1 MKQEANDPKFS
12 EDDLLPLSA
21 PADLVFCERRA
32 ALHHLEGIWTDN
44 VFTVEGTF
52 MHQRVHSEE
61 PLESRGDLR
70 IARGLRLRSLRLGL
84 SGIADVVEFHR
95 VGGHEPLGTG
105 DQNASGI
112 PLLDKEG
119 ARGWLTRAPDSAPTT
134 PTPFSAEE
142 RSRSQREEFRADP
155 HSQAESPATL
165 PSESLDS
172 RHSRESGNPFCSGG
186 VDSCLRGGDEHST
199 LISGARPQTDDNLRM
214 PSPGARQGSALPPGV
229 PLPGARGLWQPFPV
243 EYKRGRLRREEGYEV
258 QLCAQALCLEEM
270 LTVAV
275 PVGAVFYGQPRKR
288 LEVVFG
294 EELRR
299 ETGTA
304 AARLHELIRARNT
317 PPARYEKKCESC
329 SLLTLCMPKT
339 TGGRKSV
346 DRYLAGMLEHEGLPP
361 PADGWA
367 PGDS

>member
-1 MKQEANDPKFS
+1 VNQEADEPKFS
-12 EDDLLPLSA
+12 EDDLLPVSA
-21 PADLVFCERRA
+21 LADVVFCERRA
-32 ALHHLEGIWTDN
+32 ALHHLEAIWADN

-61 PLESRGDLR
+61 AVESRGDLR

-95 VGGHEPLGTG
+95 VPEVAQGPPSGPFAPLRAGSAALTPEVPESRRVPERETGT
-105 DQNASGI
+105 
-112 PLLDKEG
+112 
-119 ARGWLTRAPDSAPTT
+119 
-134 PTPFSAEE
+134 
-142 RSRSQREEFRADP
+142 
-155 HSQAESPATL
+155 
-165 PSESLDS
+165 
-172 RHSRESGNPFCSGG
+172 
-186 VDSCLRGGDEHST
+186 V
-199 LISGARPQTDDNLRM
+199 
-214 PSPGARQGSALPPGV
+214 RQGTELPGGV
-229 PLPGARGLWQPFPV
+229 PLPGARGLWQPLPV

-270 LTVAV
+270 LCVAV

-299 ETGTA
+299 QAETA

-317 PPARYEKKCESC
+317 PPACYEKKCESC

-339 TGGRKSV
+339 TGGHKSV
-346 DRYLAGMLEHEGLPP
+346 NRYLAGVM
-361 PADGWA
+361 DT
-367 PGDS
+367 